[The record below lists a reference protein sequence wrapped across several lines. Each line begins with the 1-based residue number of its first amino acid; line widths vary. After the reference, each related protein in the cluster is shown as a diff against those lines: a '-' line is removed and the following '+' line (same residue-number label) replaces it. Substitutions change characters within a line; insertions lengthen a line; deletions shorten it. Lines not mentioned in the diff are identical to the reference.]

1 MMLDLAGKSTGMDA
15 SSSSS
20 PPTAHEH
27 LEYRS
32 GLSLGLPDLP
42 LHRVD
47 DGDSARVVKAALR
60 ILTKLRISQAG
71 NVLQPLDA
79 TGSPELVHI
88 LDLQAHA
95 LNRDECRK

>member
-1 MMLDLAGKSTGMDA
+1 MDA

-27 LEYRS
+27 LEYPS

-47 DGDSARVVKAALR
+47 DGDGAHVVKAALS
-60 ILTKLRISQAG
+60 ILTKLRVSQTD

-79 TGSPELVHI
+79 TGSPELVDI
-88 LDLQAHA
+88 LDLQAHV
-95 LNRDECRK
+95 LDRDECRE